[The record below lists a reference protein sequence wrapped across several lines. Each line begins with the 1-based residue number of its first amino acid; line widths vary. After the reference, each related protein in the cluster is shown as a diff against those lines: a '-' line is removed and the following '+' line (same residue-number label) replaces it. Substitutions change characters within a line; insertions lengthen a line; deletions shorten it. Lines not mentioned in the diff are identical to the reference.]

1 MPRTK
6 SGGNGERSSARVEN
20 DVPSLTVDAQINMLV
35 NMGLTKG
42 PILTALMESRPDL
55 VECIEDTPRREKV
68 ARSLHMKSIPKFN
81 QDRYRA
87 LYEQVGK
94 VQTRVKKERLEI
106 PPTGED
112 IKIFRPGEME
122 YVPVHRISTGFELL
136 DWVFGHTKEYNESGM
151 PRGVVTLLC
160 GEPGVGKSRL
170 LIKVGQNVGKTC
182 TAPKGQDRGG
192 VLYIQTEVAASQF
205 VGMMEGVVTKDS
217 NFRFTTA
224 KELDQIVTLIRAYS
238 PDVVIIDSMQEI
250 RQASSGPGMQRCIT
264 TLKGLAQDMG
274 WHGLLIG
281 QLNKQGEIAG
291 SKKFEFL
298 VDVCLKA
305 KKWHVPNHFSVECE
319 RKNRFGASGRLVQF
333 KHIPEGG
340 VVCVDR
346 RRVDPKSGDAVEVN
360 DLTILGGIEAAGG
373 TLILDQPV
381 AKIEKPKNND

>member
-1 MPRTK
+1 MPRTNK
-6 SGGNGERSSARVEN
+6 GGNGERSTTRVEN

-42 PILTALMESRPDL
+42 PVLTALMESRPEL
-55 VECIEDTPRREKV
+55 VECIEDDERRIKV
-68 ARSLHMKSIPKFN
+68 SRTLHLKSIPKYN
-81 QDRYRA
+81 AARYRA

-94 VQTRVKKERLEI
+94 VQTRVKKERAEI
-106 PPTGED
+106 PSTGED
-112 IKIFRPGEME
+112 TQVFRPGDMD
-122 YVPVHRISTGFELL
+122 YVPVHRISTGFPLL
-136 DWVFGHTKEYNESGM
+136 DWVFGHTKEYKEWGM

-170 LIKVGQNVGKTC
+170 LIKVGQNVGKVC
-182 TAPKGQDRGG
+182 VAPKGTDRGG

-224 KELDQIVTLIRAYS
+224 KELNQIVTLIRAYA

-250 RQASSGPGMQRCIT
+250 KEAASGPGMQRCIT
-264 TLKGLAQDMG
+264 TLKALAQDMG

-333 KHIPEGG
+333 KHLAEGG
-340 VVCVDR
+340 VHCVDQR
-346 RRVDPKSGDAVEVN
+346 KIDEKTGDAVEIN

-373 TLILDQPV
+373 NLDQPI
-381 AKIEKPKNND
+381 AKIAKPKNDE